1 MNAIEAQDVGS
12 ERAQTRKDARIAADA
27 AGVLGETAVTDVV
40 GAIPRCASGHG
51 WLWHIERLAARRR

>member
-27 AGVLGETAVTDVV
+27 AGVPVV
-40 GAIPRCASGHG
+40 LEKLKSHS
-51 WLWHIERLAARRR
+51 LALSR

>member
-12 ERAQTRKDARIAADA
+12 ERAETGKDARIAADA
-27 AGVLGETAVTDVV
+27 AGILGEATVTDVV
-40 GAIPRCASGHG
+40 GAILDVPVVDG